1 MQKEFRGFRPASR
14 NTLIAALLLTLS
26 ACTADTTTS
35 SSTTT
40 APSPPNDIHFDSTP
54 ATLKGKPFTLEI
66 ADTDAKRERGLMFRN
81 AMPADHGMIFVFDAP
96 DNYRF
101 WMKNTFIP
109 LDIIFLDAAG
119 KVLDIEPRK
128 AHDETSMGPDDPA
141 LYVIELNAG
150 AAQNIGLSH
159 GDHIDIPEK
168 ILKQHAHSDEK

>member
-1 MQKEFRGFRPASR
+1 VQKRLRRFRPASR
-14 NTLIAALLLTLS
+14 NTLIATLLLTLS
-26 ACTADTTTS
+26 ACTAGTTTPT
-35 SSTTT
+35 STTT
-40 APSPPNDIHFDSTP
+40 APSPPDDIHFDFIP
-54 ATLKGKPFTLEI
+54 ATIKGKPFTLEI

-81 AMPADHGMIFVFDAP
+81 SMPADHGMIFVFDAA

-109 LDIIFLDAAG
+109 LDIIFLDASG

-150 AAQNIGLSH
+150 AAKNIGLSR
-159 GDHIDIPEK
+159 GDHIDIPQK
-168 ILKQHAHSDEK
+168 LLKQPVHSDEK